1 MRAGAIGLLILLG
14 APGASAADRL
24 TDAQA
29 TGRRLFTQSCLVCHT
44 KPLLTAGLY
53 GPPLSMAS
61 QGGDAAAM
69 RAVIANGTPNMP
81 GFKYQFTAVQIGDI
95 VQYLKTVP
103 APAAAPAAPRKTGGP
118 VD

>member
-14 APGASAADRL
+14 AQGASAQAL

-29 TGRRLFTQSCLVCHT
+29 TGRRLYTQSCLVCHA
-44 KPLLTAGLY
+44 KPLLTAAPF
-53 GPPLSMAS
+53 GPSLSMAS

-69 RAVIANGTPNMP
+69 RAIIANGTPNMP
-81 GFKYQFTAVQIGDI
+81 GFKYQFTAAQIGDI

-103 APAAAPAAPRKTGGP
+103 APAAAAPAKPRKASGAE
-118 VD
+118 D